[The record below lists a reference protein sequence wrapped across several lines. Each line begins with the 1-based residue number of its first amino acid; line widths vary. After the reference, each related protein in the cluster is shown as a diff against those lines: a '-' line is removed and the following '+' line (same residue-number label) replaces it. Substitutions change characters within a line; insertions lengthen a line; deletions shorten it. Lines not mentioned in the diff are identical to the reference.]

1 MMHVR
6 TRKFTVRMNNKKGY
20 NRGESLD
27 KKIQ

>member
-6 TRKFTVRMNNKKGY
+6 TRKFTVRMNNKGY